1 MTSHSFSGS
10 VLRQTPRDVKLLEG
24 VESGEDTCASNTAK
38 DIGARAL
45 HHRHEALV
53 LHDLHGAIDGALVL
67 NGRAGGHHH
76 TTTNGIDG
84 VGHQAGSDGDA
95 VAQAEGE
102 EQPGIGSQ
110 KNGLQRIVETEV
122 HSTVYENTDA
132 GNDESSVETLYTI
145 GLDGLG
151 VDVDQT
157 LVLTLSSLALSVV
170 GQTRT
175 GVVERIDEQKG
186 QRSRA
191 TTGQDVGGELFGVT
205 GVLRNVESRLH
216 LVLEGEV
223 EGLRRE
229 VTQAVCQIST
239 PQGID
244 TLVLHGSHGAVNDA
258 FIGLIQ
264 AALTDHLILILDEQ
278 LDTLDRSGG
287 RLRCNGGYAG
297 QGEVLRE
304 SQLEVT
310 HFGQFLYNL

>member
-1 MTSHSFSGS
+1 MTNIIRSIKN
-10 VLRQTPRDVKLLEG
+10 QTITKRSSL
-24 VESGEDTCASNTAK
+24 
-38 DIGARAL
+38 
-45 HHRHEALV
+45 LV
-53 LHDLHGAIDGALVL
+53 L
-67 NGRAGGHHH
+67 
-76 TTTNGIDG
+76 
-84 VGHQAGSDGDA
+84 
-95 VAQAEGE
+95 
-102 EQPGIGSQ
+102 
-110 KNGLQRIVETEV
+110 
-122 HSTVYENTDA
+122 Y
-132 GNDESSVETLYTI
+132 
-145 GLDGLG
+145 
-151 VDVDQT
+151 VDVF
-157 LVLTLSSLALSVV
+157 
-170 GQTRT
+170 
-175 GVVERIDEQKG
+175 EQIKYG
-186 QRSRA
+186 
-191 TTGQDVGGELFGVT
+191 L
-205 GVLRNVESRLH
+205 
-216 LVLEGEV
+216 GEV